1 MKDQTKLHLDE
12 PFTPEDRDFLV
23 RIYCHPL
30 PGNQSVVDLSNFN
43 SEKIQ
48 GYAIVLKQIDD
59 LSDEQW
65 DKIEK
70 AWAEPEQDQ

>member
-1 MKDQTKLHLDE
+1 MKDQRELHLDE

-30 PGNQSVVDLSNFN
+30 PGNQSIDLSNFK

-48 GYAIVLKQIDD
+48 GYAIVLKQIDGKVF
-59 LSDEQW
+59 
-65 DKIEK
+65 DKFCVNTV
-70 AWAEPEQDQ
+70 